1 MAETRV
7 SLPLD
12 ALGVNLPYSTDAE
25 QAVIGAMLV
34 DSSVQDDVFA
44 VLKPEYFYAKQ
55 NAEIFREMIILSTTG
70 KPIDFVTV
78 LESVVTAGV
87 FPSSD
92 DAKLYLYSVTETVP
106 SVSNVTA
113 YAKIV
118 ADKYVQRTLI
128 NACRDIMVA
137 GSDGQ
142 IPANELLDL
151 AEQKIYDIRSGKSS
165 NEMKSIEDVSFQVLS
180 DLEKLTGDDREK
192 YLGIPTGFTY
202 LDKVIT
208 GLNKSDLIILA
219 ARPSVGKTSFALNV
233 ATNIARTNPEIG
245 IGIFSLEMTNE
256 QLAQR
261 MISSLAGVK
270 SQKFRTGD
278 FNDDEMER
286 ITDATA
292 EISGTNIYL
301 DDTSS
306 ISVQELQAKARRI
319 KNLGLIIVDY
329 LQLMSG
335 NRRNE
340 NRVNEISEIT
350 RTFKIL
356 AKELNVPVILLSQL
370 SRGNEKDKRRPMLSD
385 LRDSGSIEQDADIVL
400 FLHRE
405 NNNNED
411 PDAAPKAM
419 QDILLMVAKNRH
431 GEVTNLHLN
440 FEGEITRFTS
450 MDIGHDEY
458 Y

>member
-1 MAETRV
+1 MSESRV

-12 ALGVNLPYSTDAE
+12 ALGINLPYNTEAE

-34 DSSVQDDVFA
+34 DSSVQDDVFGI
-44 VLKPEYFYAKQ
+44 LRPEYFYSKQ
-55 NAEIFREMIILSTTG
+55 NADIFREMMILQTSG

-78 LESVVTAGV
+78 SESVVSAGI
-87 FPSSD
+87 FSSPD

-113 YAKIV
+113 YARIV
-118 ADKYVQRTLI
+118 TDKYLQRTLI
-128 NACRDIMVA
+128 NSCREVIEL

-142 IPANELLDL
+142 TPANELLDL
-151 AEQKIYDIRSGKSS
+151 AEQKIYDIRSGRSTGD
-165 NEMKSIEDVSFQVLS
+165 MKSIEDVSFQVLS
-180 DLEKLTGDDREK
+180 DLEKLIGDDREK
-192 YLGIPTGFTY
+192 YLGISTGFSY
-202 LDKVIT
+202 LDRVTT
-208 GLNKSDLIILA
+208 GLNRSDLIILA
-219 ARPSVGKTSFALNV
+219 ARPSVGKTSFALNI
-233 ATNIARTNPEIG
+233 AANIARSHPEIG

-261 MISSLAGVK
+261 IISSIAGVR
-270 SQKFRTGD
+270 SQKFRTGE

-286 ITDATA
+286 ITDAAA

-335 NRRNE
+335 SRRNE

-350 RTFKIL
+350 RNFKVL
-356 AKELNVPVILLSQL
+356 AKELNVPVMLLSQL
-370 SRGNEKDKRRPMLSD
+370 SRGTEKDKRRPMLSD
-385 LRDSGSIEQDADIVL
+385 LRDSGSIEQDADIVM

-405 NNNNED
+405 NQNTDE
-411 PDAAPKAM
+411 PDSAPPAN
-419 QDILLMVAKNRH
+419 QDILLMVSKNRH
-431 GEVTNLHLN
+431 GEVTNMHLN
-440 FEGEITRFTS
+440 FQSDITKFTPF
-450 MDIGHDEY
+450 DYEHAE
-458 Y
+458 

>member
-1 MAETRV
+1 MADNRV

-12 ALGVNLPYSTDAE
+12 ALGVTLPYSTEAE
-25 QAVIGAMLV
+25 QAVLGAMLV
-34 DSSVQDDVFA
+34 DSSVQDDVFGI
-44 VLKPEYFYAKQ
+44 LRPEQFYSQQ
-55 NAEIFREMIILSTTG
+55 NADIYREMLVLQTSG
-70 KPIDFVTV
+70 KPIDYVTV
-78 LESVVTAGV
+78 LESVLSAGI
-87 FPSSD
+87 FNSDD
-92 DAKLYLYSVTETVP
+92 DAKLYLYSVTQTVP

-118 ADKYVQRTLI
+118 ADKYLQRTLI
-128 NACRDIMVA
+128 NSCRDIIEA
-137 GSDGQ
+137 GSDSQ

-151 AEQKIYDIRSGKSS
+151 AEQKIYDIRSGRSS
-165 NEMKSIEDVSFQVLS
+165 NEMKTIEDVSFQVLN
-180 DLEKLTGDDREK
+180 DLEKLTGDDRDK
-192 YLGIPTGFTY
+192 YLGIQTGFTY

-233 ATNIARTNPEIG
+233 ATNIARSSPEIG

-261 MISSLAGVK
+261 IISSLAGVK

-278 FNDDEMER
+278 FTDDEMER
-286 ITDATA
+286 ITDAAA
-292 EISGTNIYL
+292 EISGTGIYL

-329 LQLMSG
+329 LQLMSS
-335 NRRNE
+335 NKRNE

-350 RTFKIL
+350 RSFKVL

-370 SRGNEKDKRRPMLSD
+370 SRSNEKDKRRPMLSD
-385 LRDSGSIEQDADIVL
+385 LRDSGSIEQDADIVM

-405 NNNNED
+405 SSNSDEND
-411 PDAAPKAM
+411 VPRAL

-431 GEVTNLHLN
+431 GEVTNMHLN

-450 MDIGHDEY
+450 MDINHAEF
-458 Y
+458 

>member
-1 MAETRV
+1 MADNRV

-12 ALGVNLPYSTDAE
+12 ALGVTLPYSTEAE
-25 QAVIGAMLV
+25 QAVLGAILV
-34 DSSVQDDVFA
+34 DSSVQDDVFGI
-44 VLKPEYFYAKQ
+44 LRPEQFYSQQ
-55 NAEIFREMIILSTTG
+55 NADIYREMLVLQTSG
-70 KPIDFVTV
+70 KPIDYVTV
-78 LESVVTAGV
+78 LESVLSAGI
-87 FPSSD
+87 FNSDD
-92 DAKLYLYSVTETVP
+92 DAKLYLYSVTQTVP

-118 ADKYVQRTLI
+118 ADKYLQRTLI
-128 NACRDIMVA
+128 NSCRDIIEA
-137 GSDGQ
+137 GSDSQ

-151 AEQKIYDIRSGKSS
+151 AEQKIYDIRSGRSS
-165 NEMKSIEDVSFQVLS
+165 NEMKTIEDVSFQVLN
-180 DLEKLTGDDREK
+180 DLEKLTGDDRDK
-192 YLGIPTGFTY
+192 YLGIQTGFTY

-233 ATNIARTNPEIG
+233 ATNIARSNPEIG

-261 MISSLAGVK
+261 IISSLAGVK

-278 FNDDEMER
+278 FTDDEMER
-286 ITDATA
+286 ITDAAA
-292 EISGTNIYL
+292 EISGTGIYL

-329 LQLMSG
+329 LQLMSS

-350 RTFKIL
+350 RSFKVL

-370 SRGNEKDKRRPMLSD
+370 SRSNEKDKRRPMLSD
-385 LRDSGSIEQDADIVL
+385 LRDSGSIEQDADIVM

-405 NNNNED
+405 SSNSDEND
-411 PDAAPKAM
+411 VPRAL

-431 GEVTNLHLN
+431 GEVTNMHLN

-450 MDIGHDEY
+450 MDINHAEF
-458 Y
+458 

>member
-1 MAETRV
+1 MADNRV

-12 ALGVNLPYSTDAE
+12 ALGVTLPYSTEAE
-25 QAVIGAMLV
+25 QAVLGAILV
-34 DSSVQDDVFA
+34 DSSVQDDVFGI
-44 VLKPEYFYAKQ
+44 LRPEQFYSQQ
-55 NAEIFREMIILSTTG
+55 NADIYREMLVLQTSG
-70 KPIDFVTV
+70 KPIDYVTV
-78 LESVVTAGV
+78 LESVLSAGI
-87 FPSSD
+87 FNSDD
-92 DAKLYLYSVTETVP
+92 DAKLYLYSVTQTVP

-118 ADKYVQRTLI
+118 ADKYLQRTLI
-128 NACRDIMVA
+128 NSCRDIIEA
-137 GSDGQ
+137 GSDSQ

-151 AEQKIYDIRSGKSS
+151 AEQKIYDIRSGRSS
-165 NEMKSIEDVSFQVLS
+165 NEMKTIEDVSFQVLN
-180 DLEKLTGDDREK
+180 DLEKLTGDDRDK
-192 YLGIPTGFTY
+192 YLGIQTGFTY

-233 ATNIARTNPEIG
+233 ATNIARSNPEIG

-261 MISSLAGVK
+261 IISSLAGVK

-278 FNDDEMER
+278 FTDDEMER
-286 ITDATA
+286 ITDAAA
-292 EISGTNIYL
+292 EISGTGIYL

-329 LQLMSG
+329 LQLMSS
-335 NRRNE
+335 NKRNE

-350 RTFKIL
+350 RSFKVL

-370 SRGNEKDKRRPMLSD
+370 SRSNEKDKRRPMLSD
-385 LRDSGSIEQDADIVL
+385 LRDSGSIEQDADIVM

-405 NNNNED
+405 SSNSDEND
-411 PDAAPKAM
+411 VPRAL

-431 GEVTNLHLN
+431 GEVTNMHLN

-450 MDIGHDEY
+450 MDINHAEF
-458 Y
+458 

>member
-1 MAETRV
+1 MADNRV

-12 ALGVNLPYSTDAE
+12 GVTLPYSTEAE
-25 QAVIGAMLV
+25 QAVLGAILV
-34 DSSVQDDVFA
+34 DSSVQDDVFGI
-44 VLKPEYFYAKQ
+44 LRPEQFYSQQ
-55 NAEIFREMIILSTTG
+55 NADIYREMLVLQTSG
-70 KPIDFVTV
+70 KPIDYVTV
-78 LESVVTAGV
+78 LESVLSAGI
-87 FPSSD
+87 FNSDD
-92 DAKLYLYSVTETVP
+92 DAKLYLYSVTQTVP

-118 ADKYVQRTLI
+118 ADKYLQRTLI
-128 NACRDIMVA
+128 NSCRDIIEA
-137 GSDGQ
+137 GSDSQ

-151 AEQKIYDIRSGKSS
+151 AEQKIYDIRSGRSS
-165 NEMKSIEDVSFQVLS
+165 NEMKTIEDVSFQVLN
-180 DLEKLTGDDREK
+180 DLEKLTGDDRDK
-192 YLGIPTGFTY
+192 YLGIQTGFTY

-233 ATNIARTNPEIG
+233 ATNIARSNPEIG

-261 MISSLAGVK
+261 IISSLAGVK

-278 FNDDEMER
+278 FTDDEMER
-286 ITDATA
+286 ITDAAA
-292 EISGTNIYL
+292 EISGTGIYL

-329 LQLMSG
+329 LQLMSS

-350 RTFKIL
+350 RSFKVL

-370 SRGNEKDKRRPMLSD
+370 SRSNEKDKRRPMLSD
-385 LRDSGSIEQDADIVL
+385 LRDSGSIEQDADIVM

-405 NNNNED
+405 SSNSDEND
-411 PDAAPKAM
+411 VPRAL

-431 GEVTNLHLN
+431 GEVTNMHLN

-450 MDIGHDEY
+450 MDINHAEF
-458 Y
+458 

>member
-1 MAETRV
+1 MSESRV

-12 ALGVNLPYSTDAE
+12 ALGINLPYNTEAE

-34 DSSVQDDVFA
+34 DASVQDDVFGI
-44 VLKPEYFYAKQ
+44 LRPEYFYSKQ
-55 NAEIFREMIILSTTG
+55 NADIFREMMILQTAG

-78 LESVVTAGV
+78 SESVVSAGI
-87 FPSSD
+87 FGSAD

-113 YAKIV
+113 YARIV
-118 ADKYVQRTLI
+118 TEKYLQRTLI
-128 NACRDIMVA
+128 NSCREIIEY

-142 IPANELLDL
+142 TPANELLDL
-151 AEQKIYDIRSGKSS
+151 AEQKIYDIRSGKASGD
-165 NEMKSIEDVSFQVLS
+165 MKSIEDVSFQVLS
-180 DLEKLTGDDREK
+180 DLEKLIGDDREK
-192 YLGIPTGFTY
+192 YLGISTGFSY
-202 LDKVIT
+202 LDRITT
-208 GLNKSDLIILA
+208 GLNRSDLIILA
-219 ARPSVGKTSFALNV
+219 ARPSVGKTSFALNIAANV
-233 ATNIARTNPEIG
+233 ARSHPETG

-261 MISSLAGVK
+261 LISSIAGVR
-270 SQKFRTGD
+270 SQKFRTGE

-286 ITDATA
+286 ITDAAA

-335 NRRNE
+335 SRRNE

-350 RTFKIL
+350 RNFKVL

-370 SRGNEKDKRRPMLSD
+370 SRGTEKDKRRPMLSD

-400 FLHRE
+400 FLHRDNQNGE
-405 NNNNED
+405 EQDSVPGTN
-411 PDAAPKAM
+411 
-419 QDILLMVAKNRH
+419 QDILLMVSKNRH
-431 GEVTNLHLN
+431 GEVTNMHLN
-440 FEGEITRFTS
+440 FQSDITKFTPI
-450 MDIGHDEY
+450 DYDHAE
-458 Y
+458 

>member
-1 MAETRV
+1 MADNRV

-12 ALGVNLPYSTDAE
+12 ALGVNLPYSIEAE
-25 QAVIGAMLV
+25 QAVLGAILV

-44 VLKPEYFYAKQ
+44 VLRPEQFYSQQ
-55 NAEIFREMIILSTTG
+55 NADIYREMLLLQTTG
-70 KPIDFVTV
+70 KPIDYVTV
-78 LESVVTAGV
+78 LESVTSSGV
-87 FPSSD
+87 FNSD
-92 DAKLYLYSVTETVP
+92 EDARLYLYSVTQTVP
-106 SVSNVTA
+106 SVSNVSA
-113 YAKIV
+113 YARIV
-118 ADKYVQRTLI
+118 SDKYLQRTLI
-128 NACRDIMVA
+128 NSCREIMEA
-137 GSDGQ
+137 GSEGQ

-151 AEQKIYDIRSGKSS
+151 AEQKIYDIRSGRAT
-165 NEMKSIEDVSFQVLS
+165 NEMKTIEDVSFQVLN

-192 YLGIPTGFTY
+192 YLGIQTGFTY

-233 ATNIARTNPEIG
+233 ATNIARSNPDIG

-261 MISSLAGVK
+261 IISSLAGVK

-278 FNDDEMER
+278 FTDDEMER
-286 ITDATA
+286 ITDAAA
-292 EISGTNIYL
+292 EISGTGIYL

-306 ISVQELQAKARRI
+306 ISTQELQAKARRI

-350 RTFKIL
+350 RSFKVL

-370 SRGNEKDKRRPMLSD
+370 SRSNEKDKRRPMLSD
-385 LRDSGSIEQDADIVL
+385 LRDSGSIEQDADIVM

-405 NNNNED
+405 STNDDEND
-411 PDAAPKAM
+411 TAPKAL

-431 GEVTNLHLN
+431 GEVTNMHLN

-450 MDIGHDEY
+450 MDISHAEY
-458 Y
+458 